1 MGTSQE
7 VEVNVAV
14 LLSYLVGPP
23 FPLALVGLRLGAA
36 CWPLQVS
43 LVATTRVMMQAT
55 VVLTTSLRSGS
66 SLSMSLLS

>member
-7 VEVNVAV
+7 VEVDVSV
-14 LLSYLVGPP
+14 LLSYPVGPP
-23 FPLALVGLRLGAA
+23 SPASVGLRLGAA

-43 LVATTRVMMQAT
+43 LVATTRVMIQAT
-55 VVLTTSLRSGS
+55 VVLMTSLRSGS

>member
-14 LLSYLVGPP
+14 LLSYPVGPP
-23 FPLALVGLRLGAA
+23 SPASVGLRLGVA

-43 LVATTRVMMQAT
+43 LVATTRVMIQAT
-55 VVLTTSLRSGS
+55 VVLMTSLRSGS